1 MENRKLLSKIRC
13 DALVSD
19 CGLYRYW
26 LTREWDDVGEGRL
39 LWVMLNPSTA
49 DAKVNDPTILRCIA
63 FARAWGFAS
72 LEVVNL
78 YALRSSTPTA
88 LSTVTDPWG
97 PKIRR
102 YVVEALERCRMV
114 VCAWGA
120 SEKAK
125 ETVPIMETV
134 LRASGRPL
142 VCLGRSND
150 GSPKHP
156 LARGK
161 ARVPNDQQPILY

>member
-1 MENRKLLSKIRC
+1 MNKIRC
-13 DALVSD
+13 DALISPD
-19 CGLYRYW
+19 GLYRYW
-26 LTREWDDVGEGRL
+26 LTREWGDAGAGRL

-49 DAKVNDPTILRCIA
+49 DAMKNDPTILRCIA

-78 YALRSSTPTA
+78 YALRSSTPKA
-88 LSTVTDPWG
+88 LDEAADPYG
-97 PKIRR
+97 PALRS
-102 YVVEALERCRMV
+102 YVIEALERCRMI

-120 SEKAK
+120 SERAK
-125 ETVPIMETV
+125 EAVPAMEAV

-142 VCLGRSND
+142 VCLGRSSD

-156 LARGK
+156 LARGEH
-161 ARVPNDQQPILY
+161 RVPNDQKPILF